1 MKPAPCSAPPDFRL
15 AEWLYEEGI
24 GENRAVLVEG
34 DAILEAAIELPDRL
48 RTGTVAAARLAKI
61 LVPGRRGL
69 VVSGDREAIL
79 EPLPREL
86 TEGGTLRIEIVRE
99 AVPEAGRPK
108 LPKARVTEG
117 ELRPGPTLIERLGQP
132 ATHRPPGPDR
142 FEQLGWSELLEE
154 ALTGEIAFAG
164 GALRMSLT
172 PAMTL
177 FDVDGALPPAELAC
191 AGAAAAAR
199 SIRRFGIGGSIGI
212 DLPTLPGRAERQA
225 AAAAFDELLPQ
236 PYERTAVNGFG
247 FLQIV
252 RRRERP
258 SIPETVQ
265 GDRVGAA
272 ARALLRRAER
282 TPGAGE
288 RTIRAAPAV
297 VARIEAEAGWT
308 DELAR
313 RTGAPV
319 RLRADPSLPI
329 SGGDVQSAHS

>member
-1 MKPAPCSAPPDFRL
+1 L

-34 DAILEAAIELPDRL
+34 DFILEAAIELPDAL
-48 RTGTVAAARLAKI
+48 RTGTVTPARLAKI

-69 VVSGDREAIL
+69 VVAGEGEAML

-86 TEGGTLRIEIVRE
+86 TEGQKLRIEIVRE
-99 AVPEAGRPK
+99 AVPEPGRPK
-108 LPKARVTEG
+108 LPKARVTE
-117 ELRPGPTLIERLGQP
+117 EEPRPGPTLSERLGRP
-132 ATHRPPGPDR
+132 PMHRSPGPDR
-142 FEQLGWSELLEE
+142 FEQAGWSELLEE
-154 ALTGEIAFAG
+154 AETGEIGFAG
-164 GALRMSLT
+164 GALRMRLT

-191 AGAAAAAR
+191 AGASAAAR
-199 SIRRFGIGGSIGI
+199 AIRRFGVGGSIGI
-212 DLPTLPGRAERQA
+212 DLPTLAGKAERQA
-225 AAAAFDELLPQ
+225 AAAALDEWLPQ

-252 RRRERP
+252 RRRARP
-258 SIPETVQ
+258 SIPEIVQ
-265 GDRVGAA
+265 GDRVGAV
-272 ARALLRRAER
+272 ARMLLRRAER
-282 TPGAGE
+282 AAGAGE
-288 RTIRAAPAV
+288 RTICAAPAV

-308 DELAR
+308 HELAR
-313 RTGAPV
+313 RIGAPV